1 MPNILVLY
9 YSRTGNTEKMAEAV
23 AEGVKAVQGVEVELN
38 YHVSPESLSD
48 FDAIAVGVPTYHHD
62 MAMDIKNLWE
72 EAAAKS
78 INLKGKI
85 GVAFGSYGW
94 SGEAPRLVLEIM
106 KNRFEMQTIEPPLL
120 IKYAPNHN
128 GIEKCRDFGKKIAKR
143 LMHGAQ
149 HVYQKGGK
157 MLDSKEELIKFMKA
171 QIQVENQIVN
181 SLNNTL
187 VDMKNPPVRGVLK
200 GISLDSVKHAEMYTS
215 AVELLTGVPQA
226 LTQEH
231 LDKQKAV
238 VEKHIQ
244 MEAELIQKINNVLPS
259 IENEKVKLLLNA
271 ILEDEKRHHR
281 LLKMVLDILVRG
293 ETITEDD
300 WWDILWKNVPF
311 HGAPGG

>member
-1 MPNILVLY
+1 
-9 YSRTGNTEKMAEAV
+9 
-23 AEGVKAVQGVEVELN
+23 
-38 YHVSPESLSD
+38 
-48 FDAIAVGVPTYHHD
+48 
-62 MAMDIKNLWE
+62 
-72 EAAAKS
+72 
-78 INLKGKI
+78 
-85 GVAFGSYGW
+85 
-94 SGEAPRLVLEIM
+94 
-106 KNRFEMQTIEPPLL
+106 
-120 IKYAPNHN
+120 
-128 GIEKCRDFGKKIAKR
+128 
-143 LMHGAQ
+143 
-149 HVYQKGGK
+149 

-187 VDMKNPPVRGVLK
+187 VDMKNLPVRGVLK

-215 AVELLTGVPQA
+215 AVELLTGVSQA

-244 MEAELIQKINNVLPS
+244 MEAELIQKISNVLPS
-259 IENEKVKLLLNA
+259 VENEKVRLLLNA

-300 WWDILWKNVPF
+300 WWDVLWKNVPF